1 MRHRS
6 GHRKLNRNPAQRRAL
21 LRGLAGQLIKHGRI
35 LTTLEKAKEL
45 RKVVEPLITRAKVD
59 SVFNRRFV
67 SSYIYEKDIVK
78 KLFIDTKENY
88 LKRPGGYTR
97 ILRLG
102 FRPGDHASRAV
113 IELVHMLEQESQKPK
128 DSHTSSENTV
138 SLENSELV
146 ENAALKEDSSLKSE
160 APQT

>member
-21 LRGLAGQLIKHGRI
+21 LRGLAGQLLKHGRI

-59 SVFNRRFV
+59 SVFNRRYV
-67 SSYIYEKDIVK
+67 SSYLYEKDIVR
-78 KLFIDTKENY
+78 KLFLDTKEHY
-88 LKRPGGYTR
+88 LNRPGGYTR

-113 IELVHMLEQESQKPK
+113 IELVHMLDNKTPEASKI
-128 DSHTSSENTV
+128 TSENAV
-138 SLENSELV
+138 SP
-146 ENAALKEDSSLKSE
+146 ENAELEESAPSGEEKTAESKS
-160 APQT
+160 P